1 MEVEKEI
8 NHIEVSKQL
17 FILLIVFLVG
27 LTAFWGVRI
36 AEMYNNIQGDYPRE
50 ITVEGEGK
58 AYAAPDMATLH
69 LGVNTEAK
77 TSEAAVEKNT
87 EKMNGV
93 LEAVKAS
100 GVEQEDIQTTNYYLS
115 PKYEWSKDRGSYTD
129 GYSLD
134 QSLTIKIR
142 DLENVSAV
150 MAAASGAGATTMTG
164 LTFEIEDPD
173 KILEIARAEAVA
185 KAKVKAENIEEQS
198 GLDLGKVVSYYEYQ
212 SNNIGY
218 AKGGM
223 YMEEMAMSAGSAR
236 TAPAIEP
243 GQEEVS
249 ITVSITYKLK

>member
-8 NHIEVSKQL
+8 NQIEVSKKL

-36 AEMYNNIQGDYPRE
+36 AEMYNSMQGDYPRE

-77 TSEAAVEKNT
+77 TSEAAVEQNT
-87 EKMNGV
+87 EKMNKV
-93 LEAVKAS
+93 IESVKAA
-100 GVEQEDIQTTNYYLS
+100 GIEQEDIQTTNYYLS
-115 PKYEWSKDRGSYTD
+115 PNYEWSQDRGSYTD
-129 GYSLD
+129 GYVLD

-142 DLENVSAV
+142 DLENVSNV
-150 MAAASGAGATTMTG
+150 MSAASGAGATTMTG

-173 KILEIARAEAVA
+173 KVLEEAREKAVA
-185 KAKVKAENIEEQS
+185 KAKVKAANIEKQS

-212 SNNIGY
+212 GNDFGY

-223 YMEEMAMSAGSAR
+223 YMEEMAMSSDSAR

-249 ITVSITYKLK
+249 ITVSITYKIK